1 MVLNLNI
8 KYALNGQIFI
18 SNFKY
23 LKMFELHNKLAYYQ
37 PDFYQFSM
45 HHLNLDIWFHA
56 RKFKTNLFSQKKKKK

>member
-37 PDFYQFSM
+37 PDFSFI
-45 HHLNLDIWFHA
+45 NLVC
-56 RKFKTNLFSQKKKKK
+56 TTGT